1 MQKLDNRG
9 SIAVDIYNLD
19 GSLEFKAH
27 SANEC
32 SKFLQMSDSSVPLY
46 LNNAKP
52 YFIPSLDKFLT
63 LRSPGFQGDI
73 VLRKLNHVFKNAS
86 PLVLPNYKLEELS
99 PLFLYCFD
107 EYKHNF
113 NTFFTLTLAYARLFP
128 TNYTKF

>member
-52 YFIPSLDKFLT
+52 YFIPSLDKFC
-63 LRSPGFQGDI
+63 
-73 VLRKLNHVFKNAS
+73 NFKKPWFS
-86 PLVLPNYKLEELS
+86 
-99 PLFLYCFD
+99 
-107 EYKHNF
+107 
-113 NTFFTLTLAYARLFP
+113 R
-128 TNYTKF
+128 